1 MDGTEPNHQAPRSA
15 TVGLR
20 FLGPA
25 ACAEWRP
32 HCSLR
37 PLSRGQ
43 RRPKTDTRRWRMAP
57 RAWPRRHG
65 AWGRHGRHGAKNRRS
80 GFQRRRRYGAR
91 RRLGRRGPI
100 RRLRRSFP
108 GLGLPQPDTGY
119 PRAVLELLQE
129 GQLLQPLHEAALPR
143 PRPVAPS
150 VVDGDV
156 ADVAVVLYCLNTC
169 LVFVLFFIV

>member
-1 MDGTEPNHQAPRSA
+1 MVALARSA
-15 TVGLR
+15 TVGLH
-20 FLGPA
+20 FLCPA
-25 ACAEWRP
+25 AYWRP
-32 HCSLR
+32 HCSPR
-37 PLSRGQ
+37 PLSRGL
-43 RRPKTDTRRWRMAP
+43 RHPKTDTLRCKTAP

-65 AWGRHGRHGAKNRRS
+65 AWGRHGRHGANRRS

-129 GQLLQPLHEAALPR
+129 GQLPQPLAEAAL

-156 ADVAVVLYCLNTC
+156 VDVAVVLYCLNTC

>member
-37 PLSRGQ
+37 PLSRGR
-43 RRPKTDTRRWRMAP
+43 RRPKIDTRRW
-57 RAWPRRHG
+57 HG
-65 AWGRHGRHGAKNRRS
+65 AWGRHGRHGANRS

-108 GLGLPQPDTGY
+108 GLGLPQPDTGL

-129 GQLLQPLHEAALPR
+129 GQLPQPLAEAAL

-156 ADVAVVLYCLNTC
+156 VDVAVVLYCLNTC